1 MPNSKRKLAITLS
14 TYAALAIL
22 ASFTLDGRIRLATW
36 IFLGAFAFK
45 TWLVVLKDRQD

>member
-1 MPNSKRKLAITLS
+1 MNRKLAIAFG

-22 ASFTLDGRIRLATW
+22 ALVTLDGKVRLATW

-45 TWLVVLKDRQD
+45 TWLAVLKQRQD